1 MQQAAEQGPVIKTR
15 KKILTY
21 DDYVALTP
29 PDSGN
34 YELHNGKIIYMAS
47 PTPRH
52 QDVAMNLSSR
62 MLIHA
67 NSNNLGKV
75 YQAPLDT
82 KFDEINTF
90 QPDILFISKKHLSII
105 GKKKIE
111 GAPDLVVEILSESNK
126 PKEMSYKK
134 YIYESY
140 LVKEYWLINLEK
152 STVTV
157 YQNIEGELLPLGIF
171 SRNDLIESKVLNG
184 FKISVK
190 TIMEV

>member
-1 MQQAAEQGPVIKTR
+1 MQQAAEQAPVIKTR

-34 YELHNGKIIYMAS
+34 YELHNGKIIFMAS

-52 QDVAMNLSSR
+52 QDVSMNLSAR
-62 MLIHA
+62 MLFHA
-67 NSNNLGKV
+67 NTNNLGKV

-90 QPDILFISKKHLSII
+90 QPDILFISKKYLSII

-157 YQNIEGELLPLGIF
+157 YQNTEGELMPLGVF
-171 SRNDLIESKVLNG
+171 SRNDTIESKVLAG

-190 TIMEV
+190 EILEV

>member
-1 MQQAAEQGPVIKTR
+1 MQQAAEQLPVIKSR

-34 YELHNGKIIYMAS
+34 YELHNGKIIFMAS

-52 QDVAMNLSSR
+52 QDVSMNLSAR

-111 GAPDLVVEILSESNK
+111 GAPDLVVEILSESNT

-140 LVKEYWLINLEK
+140 LVKEYWLVNLEK

-157 YQNIEGELLPLGIF
+157 YQNTDGELLPLGIF
-171 SRNDLIESKVLNG
+171 SRNEVIESKVLAG
-184 FKISVK
+184 FNISVK
-190 TIMEV
+190 EILEV

>member
-1 MQQAAEQGPVIKTR
+1 MQQAAEQVPVIKTR

-34 YELHNGKIIYMAS
+34 YELHNGKIIYMPS
-47 PTPRH
+47 PTPLH
-52 QDVAMNLSSR
+52 QDVAMNLSAR
-62 MLIHA
+62 MLFHA

-157 YQNIEGELLPLGIF
+157 YQNTDGELMPLGVF
-171 SRNDLIESKVLNG
+171 SRNDTIESKVLAG

-190 TIMEV
+190 EILEV

>member
-1 MQQAAEQGPVIKTR
+1 MQQASERSPVIKTR

-52 QDVAMNLSSR
+52 QDVAMNLSAR
-62 MLIHA
+62 MFLHA
-67 NSNNLGKV
+67 SNKDLGKV
-75 YQAPLDT
+75 YQAPLDI

-90 QPDILFISKKHLSII
+90 QPDIIFISKKHLSIV

-111 GAPDLVVEILSESNK
+111 GTPDLVVEILSESNK

-140 LVKEYWLINLEK
+140 LVKEYWLVNLEK
-152 STVTV
+152 LTVTV
-157 YQNIEGELLPLGIF
+157 YHNTDGELLPFGIF
-171 SRNDLIESKVLNG
+171 SRNDSIESKVLSG

-190 TIMEV
+190 EILGI

>member
-1 MQQAAEQGPVIKTR
+1 MQQAAEQAPGIKTR
-15 KKILTY
+15 KKVLTY
-21 DDYVALTP
+21 DDYAALTP
-29 PDSGN
+29 PDSSN
-34 YELHNGKIIYMAS
+34 YELHNGKIIYMPS

-52 QDVAMNLSSR
+52 QDVAMNLSAR
-62 MLIHA
+62 MFLHA
-67 NSNNLGKV
+67 SNKDLGKV
-75 YQAPLDT
+75 FQAPLDT

-90 QPDILFISKKHLSII
+90 QPDILFISKNHLSII

-152 STVTV
+152 SSVSV
-157 YQNIEGELLPLGIF
+157 YHNAEGELLPLGIF
-171 SRNDLIESKVLNG
+171 SRNDVIESKVLVG

-190 TIMEV
+190 EILDV

>member
-1 MQQAAEQGPVIKTR
+1 MQQAAEQVPVIKTR

-34 YELHNGKIIYMAS
+34 YELHNGKIIFRAS
-47 PTPRH
+47 PTPHH
-52 QDVAMNLSSR
+52 QDVSMNLSAR

-90 QPDILFISKKHLSII
+90 QPDILFISKKYLSII

-111 GAPDLVVEILSESNK
+111 GAPDLVVEILSESNT

-134 YIYESY
+134 YIYESH

-157 YQNIEGELLPLGIF
+157 YQNTDGELMPLGVF
-171 SRNDLIESKVLNG
+171 SRNDTIESKALAG

-190 TIMEV
+190 EILEV

>member
-15 KKILTY
+15 KRTLTY

-62 MLIHA
+62 MHIHA
-67 NSNNLGKV
+67 SSNNLGKV

-157 YQNIEGELLPLGIF
+157 YQNIEGELLPLGIY
-171 SRNDLIESKVLNG
+171 SNNDFIESKILDG

>member
-1 MQQAAEQGPVIKTR
+1 MPIVIKSR

-29 PDSGN
+29 RDSGN

-47 PTPRH
+47 PSPRH
-52 QDVAMNLSSR
+52 QDVSLNLSAR
-62 MLIHA
+62 MLFHA

-90 QPDILFISKKHLSII
+90 QPDILFVAKKNLSII

-134 YIYESY
+134 YIYESC

-152 STVTV
+152 SVVTV
-157 YQNIEGELLPLGIF
+157 YLNTEGELMPLGIF
-171 SRNDLIESKVLNG
+171 GRNDTIESKVLAG
-184 FKISVK
+184 FKITVK
-190 TIMEV
+190 EILV